1 MGDELLIELRIEQ
14 IGKYLAPSGLAAEK
28 TSDGGSGLV
37 EVGGSGLV
45 EVGGRQRLPRPSLL
59 RKGLHFPDRL
69 ERCQMLGATLS

>member
-37 EVGGSGLV
+37 EVGG
-45 EVGGRQRLPRPSLL
+45 RQRLPRPSLL

-69 ERCQMLGATLS
+69 ERCQML